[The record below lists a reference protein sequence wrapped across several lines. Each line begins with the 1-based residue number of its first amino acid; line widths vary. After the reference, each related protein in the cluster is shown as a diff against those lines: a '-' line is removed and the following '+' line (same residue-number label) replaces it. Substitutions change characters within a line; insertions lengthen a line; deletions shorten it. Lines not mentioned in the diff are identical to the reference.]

1 MKKEQKNFKFFL
13 TILVFLGGISVL
25 YAVPTRIMPLGDS
38 ITFDARYDDTRSD
51 SVRTGY
57 RSHLYYKLVEA
68 KYEVN
73 FVGSRIAGEAI
84 TPPFD
89 PDNEGHPSW
98 TSFEI
103 AEDAY
108 TFMAQSNPD
117 IVLLHIGTNDLTT
130 TTPWGVDST
139 LNEIDYY
146 ERETGRVVQ
155 VIVALIID
163 RQIHDGRIASFNT
176 RLKETLEKRIID
188 GDNIIMVDMYSGAG
202 LTSEDY
208 ADNTHP
214 NDAGYSKM
222 ADVWFNALM
231 QPYTPALYAFPS
243 SIVDNSYIQ
252 SQTVDETAHSVTFI
266 TEIPVS
272 GINF

>member
-1 MKKEQKNFKFFL
+1 MKIEQKKFKFFL

-25 YAVPTRIMPLGDS
+25 YAAPTRIMPLGDS
-38 ITFDARYDDTRSD
+38 ITFDAKYDDPRSD
-51 SVRTGY
+51 SERTGY

-73 FVGSRIAGEAI
+73 FVGSQIAGEAI

-98 TSFEI
+98 TSFDI
-103 AEDAY
+103 AELAY
-108 TFMAQSNPD
+108 TFMSQSNPD
-117 IVLLHIGTNDLTT
+117 IVLLHIGTNDLTS

-146 ERETGRVVQ
+146 ERKTGRVVQ

-163 RQIHDGRIASFNT
+163 RQIHDGRIASFNS
-176 RLKETLEKRIID
+176 RLKETLEQRIID

-243 SIVDNSYIQ
+243 SIVDSSYIQ
-252 SQTVDETAHSVTFI
+252 SQTVDEAAQSVTFI
-266 TEIPVS
+266 TEVPDT

>member
-13 TILVFLGGISVL
+13 TILVFLGRISIL
-25 YAVPTRIMPLGDS
+25 YAAPTRIMPLGDS

-57 RSHLYYKLVEA
+57 RSHLYYKLVDA

-108 TFMAQSNPD
+108 TFMTQSNPD
-117 IVLLHIGTNDLTT
+117 IVLLHIGTNDLTS
-130 TTPWGVDST
+130 TTPWGVDAT

-146 ERETGRVVQ
+146 EQKTGRVVQ

-214 NDAGYSKM
+214 NDTGYSKM

-243 SIVDNSYIQ
+243 TIVNSSYIQ
-252 SQTVDETAHSVTFI
+252 SQTVDELAQSVTFI
-266 TEIPVS
+266 TEVPDT